1 MRNWVLDGS
10 LIVASCMKTG
20 ADSVPTWLEAALS
33 QGHRFWV
40 YVGQLQSMRT
50 DLIRKLTE
58 SGADQPEATAM
69 SRLASSLSR
78 CQWLAALAEDGDVLA
93 EADLI
98 GAQLRKAAARLG
110 GNSCILTDDP
120 QRIAEGKPFCTVARL
135 QELSA
140 SSGGSDGIA
149 FIDLASQQDR
159 IRPALESAL
168 HQVLHHGRY
177 IQGPEIEALEKRLAD
192 YVGVEHCVGVSSGTD
207 ALLIAL
213 MALGI
218 GPGDE
223 IITTAF
229 SFAATAEAVLLLG
242 ARPVYVDIDPV
253 TFNIDVSLIEEKINA
268 RTRAILPVGL
278 YGQCPDFP
286 AMRLVARQHGL
297 ALIEDAAQSFGA
309 TQDGMRSGS
318 LGTIGATSFFPA
330 KPLGAYGDA
339 GACFTNDAD
348 LMMRLRELRDHGQ
361 SRRYHHVRLGINA
374 RMASIQAAVLLQKLT
389 VFDDELV
396 MRQRAAQCYQTL
408 LQESAS
414 DMGMTLP
421 VVAPGNTSSWA
432 QYTVRIGHRDQ
443 IQAVLAQRGV
453 PTAVHYPAPIPV
465 QPAMVDSS
473 GQYPVSVRS
482 AQSVLSLPMH
492 PYLNSATQ
500 QHIAQQLIQAV
511 KETIA

>member
-1 MRNWVLDGS
+1 MKNWVLDGS
-10 LIVASCMKTG
+10 LIVAACMKTG
-20 ADSVPTWLEAALS
+20 ADSVPTWLEAAIAK
-33 QGHRFWV
+33 GHRFWV

-58 SGADQPEATAM
+58 SGVDQPEATAT

-98 GAQLRKAAARLG
+98 GAQLRKAVARLDG
-110 GNSCILTDDP
+110 SSCILTDDP
-120 QRIAEGKPFCTVARL
+120 QRIAQGKPFCSVARL
-135 QELSA
+135 QQLSA
-140 SSGGSDGIA
+140 SSDGIA

-168 HQVLHHGRY
+168 HRVLHHGRY
-177 IQGPEIEALEKRLAD
+177 IQGPEIDALEQRLAD

-229 SFAATAEAVLLLG
+229 SFAATAEAILLLG

-253 TFNIDVSLIEEKINA
+253 TFNIDANLIEEKINA

-286 AMRLVARQHGL
+286 AMRLIARQHGL

-339 GACFTNDAD
+339 GACFTNDAN
-348 LMMRLRELRDHGQ
+348 LMTRLRELRDHGQ

-396 MRQRAAQCYQTL
+396 MRQRAAKCYQTL
-408 LQESAS
+408 LEESAS

-421 VVAPGNTSSWA
+421 VVAPDNTSTWA
-432 QYTVRIGHRDQ
+432 QYTVQVDCRDQ
-443 IQAVLAQRGV
+443 VQSALAQRGV
-453 PTAVHYPAPIPV
+453 PTAVHYPAPIPL
-465 QPAMVDSS
+465 QPAMADSS
-473 GQYPVSVRS
+473 NQYPVSALS
-482 AQSVLSLPMH
+482 AQRVLSLPMH
-492 PYLNSATQ
+492 PYLNSVTQ
-500 QHIAQQLIQAV
+500 QRIADQLIRVV
-511 KETIA
+511 KETMA

>member
-20 ADSVPTWLEAALS
+20 ANSVPTWLEEALS

-50 DLIRKLTE
+50 DLARQLTE
-58 SGADQPEATAM
+58 SGADQPEATAT
-69 SRLASSLSR
+69 SRLASFLSR

-93 EADLI
+93 EVDVI
-98 GAQLRKAAARLG
+98 GAQLRKAAARLDG
-110 GNSCILTDDP
+110 DSGILTDDS
-120 QRIAEGKPFCTVARL
+120 QRIAQGKPFCTVARL
-135 QELSA
+135 QEHST
-140 SSGGSDGIA
+140 SSDGIA

-168 HQVLHHGRY
+168 HRVLHHGRY

-218 GPGDE
+218 GPDDE

-229 SFAATAEAVLLLG
+229 SFAATAEVILLLG

-253 TFNIDVSLIEEKINA
+253 TFNIDASLIEEKINA

-278 YGQCPDFP
+278 YGQCPDFS
-286 AMRLVARQHGL
+286 AMGLIARQHGL
-297 ALIEDAAQSFGA
+297 AVLEDAAQSFGA
-309 TQDGMRSGS
+309 TQDGVRSGN

-348 LMMRLRELRDHGQ
+348 LMTRLREIRDHGQ
-361 SRRYHHVRLGINA
+361 SQRYHHVRLGINA

-389 VFDDELV
+389 IFDDELV
-396 MRQRAAQCYQTL
+396 MRQRAAKCYQTL
-408 LQESAS
+408 LEESA
-414 DMGMTLP
+414 DAMGMILP

-432 QYTVRIGHRDQ
+432 QYTVQVGCRDQ
-443 IQAVLAQRGV
+443 VQAALSQRGV

-473 GQYPVSVRS
+473 GQYPVSARS
-482 AQSVLSLPMH
+482 AQCVLSLPMH

-500 QHIAQQLIQAV
+500 QRVAEQVVQVV

>member
-20 ADSVPTWLEAALS
+20 AHSVPTWLEEALS
-33 QGHRFWV
+33 EGHRFWV

-50 DLIRKLTE
+50 DLTRRLTE
-58 SGADQPEATAM
+58 SDADQPEATAT
-69 SRLASSLSR
+69 SRLVSFLSR

-93 EADLI
+93 EVDLI
-98 GAQLRKAAARLG
+98 GAQLRKAAARLDG
-110 GNSCILTDDP
+110 DSGILTDDP
-120 QRIAEGKPFCTVARL
+120 QRIALGKPFCSVAQL
-135 QELSA
+135 QERST
-140 SSGGSDGIA
+140 SSDGIA

-168 HQVLHHGRY
+168 HRVLHHGRY

-218 GPGDE
+218 GPDDE

-286 AMRLVARQHGL
+286 AMRLIARQHGL

-309 TQDGMRSGS
+309 TQDGMRSGN

-374 RMASIQAAVLLQKLT
+374 RMASIQAAVLLQKLA

-396 MRQRAAQCYQTL
+396 MRQRAAKCYQTL
-408 LQESAS
+408 LEGSA
-414 DMGMTLP
+414 DAVGMTLP

-432 QYTVRIGHRDQ
+432 QYTVQVGCRDQ
-443 IQAVLAQRGV
+443 VQAALLQRGV

-465 QPAMVDSS
+465 QPAMLDSS

-482 AQSVLSLPMH
+482 AQCVLSLPMH

-500 QHIAQQLIQAV
+500 QRIAEQLIQVV

>member
-1 MRNWVLDGS
+1 MKNWVLDGS

-20 ADSVPTWLEAALS
+20 ADSIPTWLEAALAK
-33 QGHRFWV
+33 GHRFWV

-58 SGADQPEATAM
+58 SGADQPEATAT
-69 SRLASSLSR
+69 SRLASYLSR

-93 EADLI
+93 EPDLI

-110 GNSCILTDDP
+110 GNSGILTDDP
-120 QRIAEGKPFCTVARL
+120 QRIAQGKPFCSVARL

-140 SSGGSDGIA
+140 SSHGIA

-168 HQVLHHGRY
+168 HRVLHHGRY
-177 IQGPEIEALEKRLAD
+177 IQGPEIDALEKRLAD

-229 SFAATAEAVLLLG
+229 SFAATAEAILLLG

-253 TFNIDVSLIEEKINA
+253 TFNIDANLIEEKINA

-286 AMRLVARQHGL
+286 VMRLIARQHGL

-339 GACFTNDAD
+339 GACFTNDAN
-348 LMMRLRELRDHGQ
+348 LMTRLRELRDHGQ
-361 SRRYHHVRLGINA
+361 SRRFHHVRLGINA

-408 LQESAS
+408 LEESAS

-443 IQAVLAQRGV
+443 IQAALAQRGV

-465 QPAMVDSS
+465 QPAMVDS
-473 GQYPVSVRS
+473 
-482 AQSVLSLPMH
+482 
-492 PYLNSATQ
+492 ATQ
-500 QHIAQQLIQAV
+500 QCIAEQLIQVV
-511 KETIA
+511 KENML

>member
-1 MRNWVLDGS
+1 M
-10 LIVASCMKTG
+10 
-20 ADSVPTWLEAALS
+20 
-33 QGHRFWV
+33 
-40 YVGQLQSMRT
+40 
-50 DLIRKLTE
+50 
-58 SGADQPEATAM
+58 
-69 SRLASSLSR
+69 
-78 CQWLAALAEDGDVLA
+78 
-93 EADLI
+93 
-98 GAQLRKAAARLG
+98 
-110 GNSCILTDDP
+110 
-120 QRIAEGKPFCTVARL
+120 ARL

-168 HQVLHHGRY
+168 HRVLHHGRY
-177 IQGPEIEALEKRLAD
+177 IQGPEIDALEQRLAD

-229 SFAATAEAVLLLG
+229 SFAATAEAILLLG

-253 TFNIDVSLIEEKINA
+253 TFNIDANLIEEKINA

-286 AMRLVARQHGL
+286 VMRLIARQHGL

-339 GACFTNDAD
+339 GACFTNDAN
-348 LMMRLRELRDHGQ
+348 LMTRLRELRDHGQ

-389 VFDDELV
+389 VFDDELA
-396 MRQRAAQCYQTL
+396 MRQRAAKCYQTL
-408 LQESAS
+408 LEESAS

-432 QYTVRIGHRDQ
+432 QYTVRIGYRDQ
-443 IQAVLAQRGV
+443 IQAALAQRGV
-453 PTAVHYPAPIPV
+453 PTAVHYPSPIPM

-473 GQYPVSVRS
+473 GQYPVSARS
-482 AQSVLSLPMH
+482 AQCVLSLPMH
-492 PYLNSATQ
+492 PYLDSATQ
-500 QHIAQQLIQAV
+500 QCIAEQLIQVV
-511 KETIA
+511 KENTL

>member
-20 ADSVPTWLEAALS
+20 ANSVPTWLEEALS

-50 DLIRKLTE
+50 DLARQLTE
-58 SGADQPEATAM
+58 SGADQPEATAT
-69 SRLASSLSR
+69 SRLASFLSR

-93 EADLI
+93 EVDLI
-98 GAQLRKAAARLG
+98 GAQLCKAVARLG
-110 GNSCILTDDP
+110 GDSGILTDDP
-120 QRIAEGKPFCTVARL
+120 QRIAQGKPFCTVARL
-135 QELSA
+135 QEHST
-140 SSGGSDGIA
+140 SSDGIA

-168 HQVLHHGRY
+168 HRVLHHGRY

-218 GPGDE
+218 RPGDE

-229 SFAATAEAVLLLG
+229 SFAATAEVILLLG

-253 TFNIDVSLIEEKINA
+253 TFNIDASLIEEKINA

-278 YGQCPDFP
+278 YGQCPDFS
-286 AMRLVARQHGL
+286 AMGLIARQHGL
-297 ALIEDAAQSFGA
+297 AVLEDAAQSFGA
-309 TQDGMRSGS
+309 TQDGVRSGN

-348 LMMRLRELRDHGQ
+348 LMTRLREIRDHGQ
-361 SRRYHHVRLGINA
+361 SQRYHHVRLGINA

-389 VFDDELV
+389 IFDDELV
-396 MRQRAAQCYQTL
+396 MRQRAAKCYQTL
-408 LQESAS
+408 LEESA
-414 DMGMTLP
+414 DAMGMILP

-432 QYTVRIGHRDQ
+432 QYTVQVGCRDQ
-443 IQAVLAQRGV
+443 VQAALAQRGV

-473 GQYPVSVRS
+473 GQYPVSARS
-482 AQSVLSLPMH
+482 AQCVLSLPMH

-500 QHIAQQLIQAV
+500 QRIAEQLIQVV

>member
-20 ADSVPTWLEAALS
+20 AHSVPTWLEEALS
-33 QGHRFWV
+33 EGHRFWV

-50 DLIRKLTE
+50 DLTRRLTE
-58 SGADQPEATAM
+58 SGADQPEATAT
-69 SRLASSLSR
+69 SRLVSFLSR

-93 EADLI
+93 EVDLI
-98 GAQLRKAAARLG
+98 GAQLRKAAARLDG
-110 GNSCILTDDP
+110 DSGILTDDP
-120 QRIAEGKPFCTVARL
+120 QRIALGKPFCSVAQL
-135 QELSA
+135 QERST
-140 SSGGSDGIA
+140 SSDGIA

-168 HQVLHHGRY
+168 HRVLHHGRY

-229 SFAATAEAVLLLG
+229 SFAATAEVILLLG

-286 AMRLVARQHGL
+286 AMRLIARQHGL

-309 TQDGMRSGS
+309 TQDGVRSGN

-348 LMMRLRELRDHGQ
+348 LMTRLRELRDHGQ

-374 RMASIQAAVLLQKLT
+374 RMASIQAAVLLQKLA

-396 MRQRAAQCYQTL
+396 MRQRAAKCYQTL
-408 LQESAS
+408 LEGSA
-414 DMGMTLP
+414 DAVGMTLP

-432 QYTVRIGHRDQ
+432 QYTVQVGCRDQ
-443 IQAVLAQRGV
+443 VQAALSQRGV

-473 GQYPVSVRS
+473 GQYPVSARS
-482 AQSVLSLPMH
+482 AQCVLSLPMH

-500 QHIAQQLIQAV
+500 QRIAEQLIQVV

>member
-20 ADSVPTWLEAALS
+20 ANSVPTWLEEALS

-50 DLIRKLTE
+50 DLTRQLTE
-58 SGADQPEATAM
+58 SGADQPEVTAT
-69 SRLASSLSR
+69 SRLASFLGR

-93 EADLI
+93 EVDLI
-98 GAQLRKAAARLG
+98 GAQLRKAAARLDG
-110 GNSCILTDDP
+110 DSGILTDDS
-120 QRIAEGKPFCTVARL
+120 QRIAQGKPFCTVARL
-135 QELSA
+135 QECST
-140 SSGGSDGIA
+140 SSDGIA
-149 FIDLASQQDR
+149 FIDLAAQQDR

-168 HQVLHHGRY
+168 HRVLHHGRY

-213 MALGI
+213 MALEI
-218 GPGDE
+218 GPSDE

-229 SFAATAEAVLLLG
+229 SFAATAEVILLLG

-253 TFNIDVSLIEEKINA
+253 TFNIDASLIEEKINA

-278 YGQCPDFP
+278 YGQCPDFS
-286 AMRLVARQHGL
+286 AMRLLARQHGL

-309 TQDGMRSGS
+309 TQEGVRSGS

-348 LMMRLRELRDHGQ
+348 LMTRLREIRDHGQ
-361 SRRYHHVRLGINA
+361 SQRYHHVRLGINA
-374 RMASIQAAVLLQKLT
+374 RMASIQAAVLLQKLAI
-389 VFDDELV
+389 FDDELV
-396 MRQRAAQCYQTL
+396 MRQRAAKCYQTL
-408 LQESAS
+408 LEESA
-414 DMGMTLP
+414 DAMGMILP

-432 QYTVRIGHRDQ
+432 QYTVRVGCRDQ
-443 IQAVLAQRGV
+443 VQAVLAQRGV

-473 GQYPVSVRS
+473 GQYPVSARS
-482 AQSVLSLPMH
+482 AQCVLSLPMH

-500 QHIAQQLIQAV
+500 QRIAEQLIQAV
-511 KETIA
+511 KENMA

>member
-20 ADSVPTWLEAALS
+20 ANTVPTWLEEALS
-33 QGHRFWV
+33 EGHRFWV

-50 DLIRKLTE
+50 DLTRQLTE
-58 SGADQPEATAM
+58 SGADQPEATAT
-69 SRLASSLSR
+69 SRLASFLSR

-93 EADLI
+93 EVDLI

-110 GNSCILTDDP
+110 GDSGILTDDP
-120 QRIAEGKPFCTVARL
+120 QRIALGKPFCTVARL
-135 QELSA
+135 QERST
-140 SSGGSDGIA
+140 SSDGIA

-159 IRPALESAL
+159 IRPTLESAL
-168 HQVLHHGRY
+168 HRVLHHGRY

-218 GPGDE
+218 GSGDE
-223 IITTAF
+223 VITTAF
-229 SFAATAEAVLLLG
+229 SFAATAEVILLLG

-278 YGQCPDFP
+278 YGQCPDFS
-286 AMRLVARQHGL
+286 AMRLIARQHGL
-297 ALIEDAAQSFGA
+297 VLIEDAAQSFGA
-309 TQDGMRSGS
+309 TQDGVRSGN

-348 LMMRLRELRDHGQ
+348 LMTRLCEIRDHGQ
-361 SRRYHHVRLGINA
+361 SQRYHHVRLGINA
-374 RMASIQAAVLLQKLT
+374 RMASIQAAVLLQKLAI
-389 VFDDELV
+389 FDDELV
-396 MRQRAAQCYQTL
+396 MRQRAATRYQTL
-408 LQESAS
+408 LEGSA
-414 DMGMTLP
+414 DAVGMTLP

-432 QYTVRIGHRDQ
+432 QYTVQVGCRDQ
-443 IQAVLAQRGV
+443 VQAALSQRGV

-473 GQYPVSVRS
+473 GQYPVSARS
-482 AQSVLSLPMH
+482 AQCVLSLPMH

-500 QHIAQQLIQAV
+500 QRIAEQLIQVV

>member
-1 MRNWVLDGS
+1 MRNWLLDGS
-10 LIVASCMKTG
+10 LIVTSCMDTG
-20 ADSVPTWLEAALS
+20 AKPVPVWLEVALS

-120 QRIAEGKPFCTVARL
+120 QRIAQGKPFCTVARL

-140 SSGGSDGIA
+140 SSGGIA

-168 HQVLHHGRY
+168 HRVLHHGRY
-177 IQGPEIEALEKRLAD
+177 IQGPEIDALEKRLAD

-218 GPGDE
+218 GPDDE

-309 TQDGMRSGS
+309 TQDGMRSGN

-348 LMMRLRELRDHGQ
+348 LMTRLRELRDHGQ

-374 RMASIQAAVLLQKLT
+374 RMASIQAAVLLQKLEI
-389 VFDDELV
+389 FDDELV
-396 MRQRAAQCYQTL
+396 MRQRAAKCYQTL
-408 LQESAS
+408 LEGSA
-414 DMGMTLP
+414 DPVGMTLP

-432 QYTVRIGHRDQ
+432 QYTVQVGCRDQ
-443 IQAVLAQRGV
+443 VQAALLQRGV
-453 PTAVHYPAPIPV
+453 PTAVHYPSPIPM
-465 QPAMVDSS
+465 QPAMLDSS
-473 GQYPVSVRS
+473 GQYPVSARS

-492 PYLNSATQ
+492 PYLNSTTQ
-500 QHIAQQLIQAV
+500 QRIAEQLIQAV

>member
-20 ADSVPTWLEAALS
+20 ANSVPTWLEEALS

-50 DLIRKLTE
+50 DLARQLTE
-58 SGADQPEATAM
+58 SGADQPEATAT
-69 SRLASSLSR
+69 SRLASFLSR

-93 EADLI
+93 EVDLI
-98 GAQLRKAAARLG
+98 GAQLRKAAARLDG
-110 GNSCILTDDP
+110 DNGILTDDS
-120 QRIAEGKPFCTVARL
+120 QRIAQGKPFCTVAQL
-135 QELSA
+135 QECST
-140 SSGGSDGIA
+140 SSDGIA
-149 FIDLASQQDR
+149 FIDLAAQQDR

-168 HQVLHHGRY
+168 HRVLHHGRY

-218 GPGDE
+218 GPSDE

-229 SFAATAEAVLLLG
+229 SFAATAEVILLLG

-253 TFNIDVSLIEEKINA
+253 TFNIDASLIEEKINA

-278 YGQCPDFP
+278 YGQCPDFS
-286 AMRLVARQHGL
+286 AMRLIARQHGL
-297 ALIEDAAQSFGA
+297 AVLEDAAQSFGA
-309 TQDGMRSGS
+309 TQDGVRSGN

-348 LMMRLRELRDHGQ
+348 LMTRLREIRDHGQ
-361 SRRYHHVRLGINA
+361 SQRYHHVRLGINA
-374 RMASIQAAVLLQKLT
+374 RMASIQAAVLLQKLAI
-389 VFDDELV
+389 FDDELV
-396 MRQRAAQCYQTL
+396 MRQRAAKCYQTL
-408 LQESAS
+408 LEESA
-414 DMGMTLP
+414 DAMGMILP

-432 QYTVRIGHRDQ
+432 QYTVQVGCRDQ
-443 IQAVLAQRGV
+443 VQAALAQRGV

-473 GQYPVSVRS
+473 GQYPVSARS
-482 AQSVLSLPMH
+482 AQCVLSLPMH

-500 QHIAQQLIQAV
+500 QRIAEQLIQVV

>member
-20 ADSVPTWLEAALS
+20 ANSVPTWLEEALS

-50 DLIRKLTE
+50 DLARQLTE
-58 SGADQPEATAM
+58 SGADQPEVTAT
-69 SRLASSLSR
+69 SRLASFLSR

-93 EADLI
+93 EVDLI
-98 GAQLRKAAARLG
+98 GAQLRKAATRLDKDSG
-110 GNSCILTDDP
+110 ILTDDS
-120 QRIAEGKPFCTVARL
+120 QRIAQGKPFCTVARL
-135 QELSA
+135 QGHST
-140 SSGGSDGIA
+140 SSDGIA

-168 HQVLHHGRY
+168 HRVLHHGRY

-218 GPGDE
+218 GPDDE

-229 SFAATAEAVLLLG
+229 SFAATAEVILLLG

-253 TFNIDVSLIEEKINA
+253 TFNIDASLIEEKINA

-278 YGQCPDFP
+278 YGQCPDFS
-286 AMRLVARQHGL
+286 AMRLIARQHGL
-297 ALIEDAAQSFGA
+297 AVLEDAAQSFGA
-309 TQDGMRSGS
+309 TQDGVRSGN

-339 GACFTNDAD
+339 GACFTNDAA
-348 LMMRLRELRDHGQ
+348 LMTRLREIRDHGQ
-361 SRRYHHVRLGINA
+361 SQRYHHVRLGINA
-374 RMASIQAAVLLQKLT
+374 RMASIQAAVLLQKLAI
-389 VFDDELV
+389 FDDELV
-396 MRQRAAQCYQTL
+396 MRQRAAKCYQTL
-408 LQESAS
+408 LEESA
-414 DMGMTLP
+414 DAMGMILP
-421 VVAPGNTSSWA
+421 VVSPGNTSSWA
-432 QYTVRIGHRDQ
+432 QYTVRVGCRDQ
-443 IQAVLAQRGV
+443 VQAALAQRGV
-453 PTAVHYPAPIPV
+453 PTTVHYPAPIPV

-473 GQYPVSVRS
+473 GQYPVSARS
-482 AQSVLSLPMH
+482 AQCVLSLPMH

-500 QHIAQQLIQAV
+500 QRIAEQLIQVV

>member
-1 MRNWVLDGS
+1 MKNWVLDGS

-33 QGHRFWV
+33 EGHRFWG

-58 SGADQPEATAM
+58 SGADQPEATAT

-98 GAQLRKAAARLG
+98 GAQLRKAAARLD
-110 GNSCILTDDP
+110 GNSGILTDDP

-140 SSGGSDGIA
+140 SSHGIA

-168 HQVLHHGRY
+168 HRVLHHGRY
-177 IQGPEIEALEKRLAD
+177 IQGPEIDALEKRLAD

-253 TFNIDVSLIEEKINA
+253 TFNIDVRLIEEKINA

-286 AMRLVARQHGL
+286 AMRLIARQHGL

-339 GACFTNDAD
+339 GACFTNDAN
-348 LMMRLRELRDHGQ
+348 LMTRLRELRDHGQ

-389 VFDDELV
+389 VFDDELA
-396 MRQRAAQCYQTL
+396 MRQRAAKCYQTL
-408 LQESAS
+408 LEESAS

-443 IQAVLAQRGV
+443 IQAALLQRGV
-453 PTAVHYPAPIPV
+453 PTAVHYPSPIPM
-465 QPAMVDSS
+465 QPAMLDSS
-473 GQYPVSVRS
+473 GQYPVSARS
-482 AQSVLSLPMH
+482 ARCVLSLPMH
-492 PYLNSATQ
+492 PYIDSATQ
-500 QHIAQQLIQAV
+500 QRIAEQLIQVV
-511 KETIA
+511 KENML

>member
-20 ADSVPTWLEAALS
+20 ANSVPTWLEEALS

-50 DLIRKLTE
+50 DLTRQLTE
-58 SGADQPEATAM
+58 SGADQPEVTAT
-69 SRLASSLSR
+69 SRLASFLGR

-93 EADLI
+93 EVDLI
-98 GAQLRKAAARLG
+98 GTQLRKAAARLDG
-110 GNSCILTDDP
+110 DSGILTDDS
-120 QRIAEGKPFCTVARL
+120 QRIAQGKPFCTVAQL
-135 QELSA
+135 QECST
-140 SSGGSDGIA
+140 SSDGIA

-168 HQVLHHGRY
+168 HRVLHHGRY

-229 SFAATAEAVLLLG
+229 SFAATAEVILLLG

-278 YGQCPDFP
+278 YGQCPDFS
-286 AMRLVARQHGL
+286 AMGLIARQHGL
-297 ALIEDAAQSFGA
+297 AVLEDAAQSFGA
-309 TQDGMRSGS
+309 TQDGVRSGN

-348 LMMRLRELRDHGQ
+348 LMTRLREIRDHGQ
-361 SRRYHHVRLGINA
+361 SQRYHHVRLGINA

-389 VFDDELV
+389 IFDDELV
-396 MRQRAAQCYQTL
+396 MRQRAAKCYQTL
-408 LQESAS
+408 LEESA
-414 DMGMTLP
+414 DAMGMILP

-432 QYTVRIGHRDQ
+432 QYTVRVGCRDQ
-443 IQAVLAQRGV
+443 VQAALAQRGV

-473 GQYPVSVRS
+473 GQYPVSARS
-482 AQSVLSLPMH
+482 AQCVLSLPMH

-500 QHIAQQLIQAV
+500 QRVAEQLIQVV

>member
-20 ADSVPTWLEAALS
+20 ANSVPTWLEEALS

-50 DLIRKLTE
+50 DLARQLTE
-58 SGADQPEATAM
+58 SGADQPEATAT
-69 SRLASSLSR
+69 SRLASFLSR

-93 EADLI
+93 EVDLI
-98 GAQLRKAAARLG
+98 GAQLRKAATRLDG
-110 GNSCILTDDP
+110 DSGILTDDS
-120 QRIAEGKPFCTVARL
+120 QRIAQGKPFCTVARL
-135 QELSA
+135 QEHST
-140 SSGGSDGIA
+140 SSDGIA
-149 FIDLASQQDR
+149 FIDLAAQQDR

-168 HQVLHHGRY
+168 HRVLHHGRY

-218 GPGDE
+218 GPDDE

-229 SFAATAEAVLLLG
+229 SFAATAEVILLLG

-253 TFNIDVSLIEEKINA
+253 TFNIDASLIEEKINA

-278 YGQCPDFP
+278 YGQCPDFS
-286 AMRLVARQHGL
+286 AMRLIARQHGL
-297 ALIEDAAQSFGA
+297 AVLEDAAQSFGA
-309 TQDGMRSGS
+309 TQDGVRSGN

-348 LMMRLRELRDHGQ
+348 LMTRLREIRDHGQ
-361 SRRYHHVRLGINA
+361 SQRYHHVRLGINA
-374 RMASIQAAVLLQKLT
+374 RMASIQAAVLLQKLAI
-389 VFDDELV
+389 FDDELV
-396 MRQRAAQCYQTL
+396 MRQRAAKCYQTL
-408 LQESAS
+408 LEESA
-414 DMGMTLP
+414 DAMGMILP

-432 QYTVRIGHRDQ
+432 QYTVRVGCRDQ
-443 IQAVLAQRGV
+443 VQAALSQRGV

-473 GQYPVSVRS
+473 GQYPVSARS
-482 AQSVLSLPMH
+482 AQCVLSLPMH

-500 QHIAQQLIQAV
+500 QRIAEQLIQVV

>member
-20 ADSVPTWLEAALS
+20 ANSVPTWLEEALS

-50 DLIRKLTE
+50 DLTRQLTE
-58 SGADQPEATAM
+58 SGADQPEVTAT
-69 SRLASSLSR
+69 SRLASFLSR

-93 EADLI
+93 EVDLI
-98 GAQLRKAAARLG
+98 GAQLRKAATRLDKDSG
-110 GNSCILTDDP
+110 ILTDDS
-120 QRIAEGKPFCTVARL
+120 QRIAQGKPFCTVAQL
-135 QELSA
+135 QECST
-140 SSGGSDGIA
+140 SSDGIA

-168 HQVLHHGRY
+168 HRVLHHGRY

-218 GPGDE
+218 GPSDE

-229 SFAATAEAVLLLG
+229 SFAATAEVILLLG

-253 TFNIDVSLIEEKINA
+253 TFNIDASLIEEKINA

-278 YGQCPDFP
+278 YGQCPDFS
-286 AMRLVARQHGL
+286 AMRLIARQHGL
-297 ALIEDAAQSFGA
+297 AVLEDAAQSFGA
-309 TQDGMRSGS
+309 TQDGVRSGN

-348 LMMRLRELRDHGQ
+348 LMTRLREIRDHGQ
-361 SRRYHHVRLGINA
+361 SQRYHHVRLGINA

-396 MRQRAAQCYQTL
+396 MRQRAATCYQTL
-408 LQESAS
+408 LEESA
-414 DMGMTLP
+414 DAMGIILP
-421 VVAPGNTSSWA
+421 TVPPGNTSSWA
-432 QYTVRIGHRDQ
+432 QYTVQVGCRDQ
-443 IQAVLAQRGV
+443 VQTALAQRGV

-473 GQYPVSVRS
+473 GQYPVSARS
-482 AQSVLSLPMH
+482 AQCVLSLPMH
-492 PYLNSATQ
+492 PYLNSVTQ
-500 QHIAQQLIQAV
+500 QRIAEQLIQVV

>member
-1 MRNWVLDGS
+1 
-10 LIVASCMKTG
+10 
-20 ADSVPTWLEAALS
+20 
-33 QGHRFWV
+33 
-40 YVGQLQSMRT
+40 MRT

-58 SGADQPEATAM
+58 SGADQPEATAT

-98 GAQLRKAAARLG
+98 GAQLRKAVARLD
-110 GNSCILTDDP
+110 GNSGILTDDP
-120 QRIAEGKPFCTVARL
+120 QRIAQGKPFCSVARL
-135 QELSA
+135 QQLSA
-140 SSGGSDGIA
+140 SSDGIA

-168 HQVLHHGRY
+168 HRVLHHGRY
-177 IQGPEIEALEKRLAD
+177 IHGPEIDELEQRLAD

-223 IITTAF
+223 IITSAF
-229 SFAATAEAVLLLG
+229 SFAATAEAILLLG

-253 TFNIDVSLIEEKINA
+253 TFNIDANLIEEKINA

-286 AMRLVARQHGL
+286 AMRLIARQHGL

-339 GACFTNDAD
+339 GACFTNDAN
-348 LMMRLRELRDHGQ
+348 LMTRLRELRDHGQ

-389 VFDDELV
+389 IFDDELV

-408 LQESAS
+408 LEESAS

-432 QYTVRIGHRDQ
+432 QYTVRIGRRDQ
-443 IQAVLAQRGV
+443 IQAALLQRGV
-453 PTAVHYPAPIPV
+453 PTAVHYPSPIPM

-473 GQYPVSVRS
+473 GQYPVSARS
-482 AQSVLSLPMH
+482 AQCVLSLPMH
-492 PYLNSATQ
+492 PYLNSTTQ
-500 QHIAQQLIQAV
+500 QRIAEQLIQAV

>member
-20 ADSVPTWLEAALS
+20 ANSVPTWLEEALS

-50 DLIRKLTE
+50 DLTRQLTE
-58 SGADQPEATAM
+58 SGADRPEVAAT
-69 SRLASSLSR
+69 SRLASFLSR

-93 EADLI
+93 EVDLI
-98 GAQLRKAAARLG
+98 GAQLRKAAARLDG
-110 GNSCILTDDP
+110 DSGILTDDS
-120 QRIAEGKPFCTVARL
+120 QRIAQGKPFCTVAQL
-135 QELSA
+135 QECST
-140 SSGGSDGIA
+140 SSDGIA

-168 HQVLHHGRY
+168 HRVLHHGRY

-218 GPGDE
+218 GPSDE

-229 SFAATAEAVLLLG
+229 SFAATAEVILLLG

-253 TFNIDVSLIEEKINA
+253 TFNIDASLIEEKINA

-278 YGQCPDFP
+278 YGQCPDFS
-286 AMRLVARQHGL
+286 AMRLIARQHGL
-297 ALIEDAAQSFGA
+297 AVLEDAAQSFGA
-309 TQDGMRSGS
+309 TQDGVRSGN

-348 LMMRLRELRDHGQ
+348 LMTRLREIRDHGQ
-361 SRRYHHVRLGINA
+361 SQRYHHVRLGINA
-374 RMASIQAAVLLQKLT
+374 RMASIQAAVLLQKLAI
-389 VFDDELV
+389 FDDELV
-396 MRQRAAQCYQTL
+396 MRQRAAKCYQTL
-408 LQESAS
+408 LEESA
-414 DMGMTLP
+414 DAMGMILP

-432 QYTVRIGHRDQ
+432 QYTVRVGCRDQ
-443 IQAVLAQRGV
+443 VQAVLAQRGV

-473 GQYPVSVRS
+473 GHYPVSARS
-482 AQSVLSLPMH
+482 AQCVLSLPMH

-500 QHIAQQLIQAV
+500 QRIAEQLIQAV
-511 KETIA
+511 KENMA

>member
-20 ADSVPTWLEAALS
+20 ANSVPTWLEEALS

-50 DLIRKLTE
+50 DLTRQLTE
-58 SGADQPEATAM
+58 SGADQPEATAT
-69 SRLASSLSR
+69 SRLASFLSR

-93 EADLI
+93 EVDLI
-98 GAQLRKAAARLG
+98 GAQLCKAVARLG
-110 GNSCILTDDP
+110 GDSGILTDDP
-120 QRIAEGKPFCTVARL
+120 QRIAQGKPFCTVARL
-135 QELSA
+135 QEHST
-140 SSGGSDGIA
+140 SSDGIA

-168 HQVLHHGRY
+168 HRVFHHGRY

-218 GPGDE
+218 GPDDE

-229 SFAATAEAVLLLG
+229 SFAATAEVILLLG

-278 YGQCPDFP
+278 YGQCPDFS
-286 AMRLVARQHGL
+286 AMRLIARQHGL
-297 ALIEDAAQSFGA
+297 AVLEDAAQSFGA
-309 TQDGMRSGS
+309 TQDGVRSGN

-348 LMMRLRELRDHGQ
+348 LMTRLREIRDHGQ
-361 SRRYHHVRLGINA
+361 SQRYHHVRLGINA
-374 RMASIQAAVLLQKLT
+374 RMASIQAAVLLQKQT
-389 VFDDELV
+389 IFDDELV
-396 MRQRAAQCYQTL
+396 MRQRAAKCYQAL
-408 LQESAS
+408 LEESA
-414 DMGMTLP
+414 DAMGMILP

-432 QYTVRIGHRDQ
+432 QYTVRVGCRDQ
-443 IQAVLAQRGV
+443 VQAALAQRGV

-473 GQYPVSVRS
+473 GQYPVSARS
-482 AQSVLSLPMH
+482 AQCVLSLPMH

-500 QHIAQQLIQAV
+500 QRIAEQLIQVV

>member
-1 MRNWVLDGS
+1 MKNWVLDGS

-20 ADSVPTWLEAALS
+20 ADSVPTWLEAALAK
-33 QGHRFWV
+33 GHRFWV
-40 YVGQLQSMRT
+40 YVGQLESMRT

-58 SGADQPEATAM
+58 SGADQPEATAT

-98 GAQLRKAAARLG
+98 GAQLRKAVARLD

-120 QRIAEGKPFCTVARL
+120 QRIAQGKPFCSVARL
-135 QELSA
+135 QQLSA
-140 SSGGSDGIA
+140 SSDGIA

-168 HQVLHHGRY
+168 HRVLHHGRY
-177 IQGPEIEALEKRLAD
+177 IQGPEIDALEQRLAD

-229 SFAATAEAVLLLG
+229 SFAATAEAILLLG

-253 TFNIDVSLIEEKINA
+253 TFNIDANLIEEKINA

-286 AMRLVARQHGL
+286 AMRLIARQHGL

-339 GACFTNDAD
+339 GACFTNDAN
-348 LMMRLRELRDHGQ
+348 LMTRLRELRDHGQ

-389 VFDDELV
+389 IFDDELV

-408 LQESAS
+408 LEESAG

-453 PTAVHYPAPIPV
+453 PTAVHYPSPIPM
-465 QPAMVDSS
+465 QPAMVDCS
-473 GQYPVSVRS
+473 GQYPVSARS
-482 AQSVLSLPMH
+482 AQCVLSLPMH
-492 PYLNSATQ
+492 PYLDSATQ
-500 QHIAQQLIQAV
+500 QCIAEQLIQVV
-511 KETIA
+511 KENML

>member
-20 ADSVPTWLEAALS
+20 ANSVPTWLEEALS

-50 DLIRKLTE
+50 DLTRQLTE
-58 SGADQPEATAM
+58 SGADRPEVTAT
-69 SRLASSLSR
+69 SRLASLLSR

-93 EADLI
+93 EVDLI
-98 GAQLRKAAARLG
+98 GAQLRKAATRLDKDSG
-110 GNSCILTDDP
+110 ILTDDS
-120 QRIAEGKPFCTVARL
+120 QRIAQGKPFCTVAQL
-135 QELSA
+135 QECST
-140 SSGGSDGIA
+140 SSDGIA

-168 HQVLHHGRY
+168 HRVLHHGRY

-218 GPGDE
+218 GPSDE

-229 SFAATAEAVLLLG
+229 SFAATAEVILLLG

-253 TFNIDVSLIEEKINA
+253 TFNIDASLIEEKINA

-278 YGQCPDFP
+278 YGQCPDFS
-286 AMRLVARQHGL
+286 AMRLIARQHGL
-297 ALIEDAAQSFGA
+297 AVLEDAAQSFGA
-309 TQDGMRSGS
+309 TQDGVRSGN

-348 LMMRLRELRDHGQ
+348 LMTRLREIRDHGQ
-361 SRRYHHVRLGINA
+361 SQRYHHVRLGINA
-374 RMASIQAAVLLQKLT
+374 RMASIQAAVLLQKLAI
-389 VFDDELV
+389 FDDELV
-396 MRQRAAQCYQTL
+396 MRQRAAKCYQTL
-408 LQESAS
+408 LEESA
-414 DMGMTLP
+414 DAMGMILP
-421 VVAPGNTSSWA
+421 VVAPGNTSSWT
-432 QYTVRIGHRDQ
+432 QYTVRVGCRDQ
-443 IQAVLAQRGV
+443 VQAALSQRGV

-473 GQYPVSVRS
+473 GQYPVSARS
-482 AQSVLSLPMH
+482 AQCVLSLPMH

-500 QHIAQQLIQAV
+500 QRIAEQLIQAV
-511 KETIA
+511 KENMA

>member
-1 MRNWVLDGS
+1 MKNWVLDGS

-33 QGHRFWV
+33 EGHRFWG

-58 SGADQPEATAM
+58 SGADQPEATAT

-98 GAQLRKAAARLG
+98 GAQLRKAVARLDG
-110 GNSCILTDDP
+110 SSCILTDDP
-120 QRIAEGKPFCTVARL
+120 QRIAQGKPFCSVARL

-140 SSGGSDGIA
+140 SSDGIA

-159 IRPALESAL
+159 IRPVLESAL
-168 HQVLHHGRY
+168 HRVLHHGRY
-177 IQGPEIEALEKRLAD
+177 IQGPEIDALEQRLAD

-253 TFNIDVSLIEEKINA
+253 TFNIDANLIEEKINA

-286 AMRLVARQHGL
+286 VMRLIARQHGL

-339 GACFTNDAD
+339 GACFTNDAN
-348 LMMRLRELRDHGQ
+348 LMTRLRELRDHGQ

-396 MRQRAAQCYQTL
+396 MRQRAAKCYQTL
-408 LQESAS
+408 LEESAS

-443 IQAVLAQRGV
+443 IQAALLQRGV
-453 PTAVHYPAPIPV
+453 PTAVHYPSPIPM
-465 QPAMVDSS
+465 QPAMLDSS
-473 GQYPVSVRS
+473 GQYPVSARS
-482 AQSVLSLPMH
+482 ARCVLSLPMH
-492 PYLNSATQ
+492 PYIDSATQ
-500 QHIAQQLIQAV
+500 QRIAEQLIQVV
-511 KETIA
+511 KENML

>member
-20 ADSVPTWLEAALS
+20 ANSVPTWLEEALS

-50 DLIRKLTE
+50 DLTRQLTE
-58 SGADQPEATAM
+58 SGADQPEVTAT
-69 SRLASSLSR
+69 SRLASFLSR

-93 EADLI
+93 EVDLI
-98 GAQLRKAAARLG
+98 GAQLRKAATRLDKDSG
-110 GNSCILTDDP
+110 ILTDDS
-120 QRIAEGKPFCTVARL
+120 QRIAQGKPFCTVAQL
-135 QELSA
+135 QECST
-140 SSGGSDGIA
+140 SSDGIA

-168 HQVLHHGRY
+168 HRVLHHGRY

-218 GPGDE
+218 GPSDE

-229 SFAATAEAVLLLG
+229 SFAATAEVILLLG

-253 TFNIDVSLIEEKINA
+253 TFNIDASLIEEKINA

-278 YGQCPDFP
+278 YGQCPDFS
-286 AMRLVARQHGL
+286 AMRLIARQHGL
-297 ALIEDAAQSFGA
+297 AVLEDAAQSFGA
-309 TQDGMRSGS
+309 TQDGVRSGN

-348 LMMRLRELRDHGQ
+348 LMTRLREIRDHGQ
-361 SRRYHHVRLGINA
+361 SQRYHHVRLGINA

-389 VFDDELV
+389 IFDDELV
-396 MRQRAAQCYQTL
+396 MRQRAAKCYQTL
-408 LQESAS
+408 LEESA
-414 DMGMTLP
+414 DAMGMILP

-432 QYTVRIGHRDQ
+432 QYTVRVGCRDQ
-443 IQAVLAQRGV
+443 VQAALAQRGV

-473 GQYPVSVRS
+473 GQYPVSARS
-482 AQSVLSLPMH
+482 AQCVLSLPMH
-492 PYLNSATQ
+492 PYLNFVTQ
-500 QHIAQQLIQAV
+500 QRIAEQLIQVV

>member
-1 MRNWVLDGS
+1 MKNWVLDGS

-20 ADSVPTWLEAALS
+20 ADSVPTWLEAAFAK
-33 QGHRFWV
+33 GHRFWV

-58 SGADQPEATAM
+58 SGADQPEATAT

-98 GAQLRKAAARLG
+98 GAQLRKAVARLD
-110 GNSCILTDDP
+110 GNSGILTDDP
-120 QRIAEGKPFCTVARL
+120 QRIAQGKPFCSVARL
-135 QELSA
+135 QQLSA
-140 SSGGSDGIA
+140 SSDGIA

-168 HQVLHHGRY
+168 HRVLHHGRY
-177 IQGPEIEALEKRLAD
+177 IQGPEIDALEQRLAD

-229 SFAATAEAVLLLG
+229 SFAATAEAILLLG

-253 TFNIDVSLIEEKINA
+253 TFNIDANLIEEKINA

-286 AMRLVARQHGL
+286 AMRLIARQHGL

-309 TQDGMRSGS
+309 TQDGMCSGS

-339 GACFTNDAD
+339 GACFTNDAN
-348 LMMRLRELRDHGQ
+348 LMTRLRELRDHGQ

-389 VFDDELV
+389 IFDDELV

-408 LQESAS
+408 LEESAS

-443 IQAVLAQRGV
+443 IQAALAQRGV
-453 PTAVHYPAPIPV
+453 PTAVHYPSPIPM

-473 GQYPVSVRS
+473 GQYPVSARS
-482 AQSVLSLPMH
+482 AQCVLSLPMH
-492 PYLNSATQ
+492 PYLDSATQ
-500 QHIAQQLIQAV
+500 QCIAEQLIQVV
-511 KETIA
+511 KENTL

>member
-20 ADSVPTWLEAALS
+20 AHSVPTWLEEALS

-50 DLIRKLTE
+50 DLTRRLTE
-58 SGADQPEATAM
+58 SGADQPETTAT
-69 SRLASSLSR
+69 SRLVSFLSR

-93 EADLI
+93 EVDLI
-98 GAQLRKAAARLG
+98 GAQLRKAAARLDRDSG
-110 GNSCILTDDP
+110 ILTDDP
-120 QRIAEGKPFCTVARL
+120 QRIALGKPFCTVARL
-135 QELSA
+135 QERATS
-140 SSGGSDGIA
+140 SDGIA

-168 HQVLHHGRY
+168 HRVLHHGRY

-229 SFAATAEAVLLLG
+229 SFAATAEVILLLG

-253 TFNIDVSLIEEKINA
+253 TFNIDASLIEEKINA

-278 YGQCPDFP
+278 YGQCPDFS
-286 AMRLVARQHGL
+286 AMRLIARQHGL
-297 ALIEDAAQSFGA
+297 AVIEDAAQSFGA
-309 TQDGMRSGS
+309 TQDGVRSGN

-348 LMMRLRELRDHGQ
+348 LMTRLREIRDHGQ
-361 SRRYHHVRLGINA
+361 SQRYHHVRLGINA

-396 MRQRAAQCYQTL
+396 MRQRAATCYQTL
-408 LQESAS
+408 LEGSA
-414 DMGMTLP
+414 DALGIIVPTVP
-421 VVAPGNTSSWA
+421 PGNTSSWA
-432 QYTVRIGHRDQ
+432 QYTVRVGCRDQ
-443 IQAVLAQRGV
+443 VQAALSQRGV
-453 PTAVHYPAPIPV
+453 PTAVHYPAPIPL

-473 GQYPVSVRS
+473 GQYSVSARS

-500 QHIAQQLIQAV
+500 QRIAEQLIQVV

>member
-20 ADSVPTWLEAALS
+20 ANSVPTWLEEALS

-50 DLIRKLTE
+50 DLTRQLTE
-58 SGADQPEATAM
+58 SGADQPEVTAT
-69 SRLASSLSR
+69 SRLASFLSR

-93 EADLI
+93 EVDLI
-98 GAQLRKAAARLG
+98 GAQLRKAATRLDKDSG
-110 GNSCILTDDP
+110 ILTDDS
-120 QRIAEGKPFCTVARL
+120 QRIAQGKPFCTVARL
-135 QELSA
+135 QECST
-140 SSGGSDGIA
+140 SSDGIA
-149 FIDLASQQDR
+149 FIDLAAQQDR

-168 HQVLHHGRY
+168 HRVLHHGRY

-218 GPGDE
+218 GPSDE

-229 SFAATAEAVLLLG
+229 SFAATAEVILLLG

-253 TFNIDVSLIEEKINA
+253 TFNIDASLIEEKINA

-278 YGQCPDFP
+278 YGQCPDFS
-286 AMRLVARQHGL
+286 AMRLIARQHGL
-297 ALIEDAAQSFGA
+297 AVLEDAAQSFGA
-309 TQDGMRSGS
+309 TQDGVRSGN

-348 LMMRLRELRDHGQ
+348 LMTRLREIRDHGQ
-361 SRRYHHVRLGINA
+361 SQRYHHVRLGINA
-374 RMASIQAAVLLQKLT
+374 RMASIQAAVLLQKLA

-396 MRQRAAQCYQTL
+396 MRQRAAKCYQTL
-408 LQESAS
+408 LEGSA
-414 DMGMTLP
+414 DAVGMTLP

-432 QYTVRIGHRDQ
+432 QYTVQVGCRDQ
-443 IQAVLAQRGV
+443 VQAALSQRGV

-473 GQYPVSVRS
+473 GQYPVSARS
-482 AQSVLSLPMH
+482 AQCVLSLPMH

-500 QHIAQQLIQAV
+500 QRIAEQLIQVV
-511 KETIA
+511 KETMA

>member
-1 MRNWVLDGS
+1 MKNWVLDGS

-20 ADSVPTWLEAALS
+20 ADSVPTWLEAALA

-58 SGADQPEATAM
+58 SGADQPEATAT

-110 GNSCILTDDP
+110 GNSGILTDDS
-120 QRIAEGKPFCTVARL
+120 QRIAQGKPFCSVARL

-140 SSGGSDGIA
+140 SSDGIA

-177 IQGPEIEALEKRLAD
+177 IQGPEIEALETRLAD

-229 SFAATAEAVLLLG
+229 SFAATAEAILLLG

-253 TFNIDVSLIEEKINA
+253 TFNIDANLIEEKINA

-286 AMRLVARQHGL
+286 VMRLIARQHGL

-318 LGTIGATSFFPA
+318 FGTIGATSFFPA

-339 GACFTNDAD
+339 GACFTNDAN
-348 LMMRLRELRDHGQ
+348 LMTRLRELRDHGQ

-396 MRQRAAQCYQTL
+396 MRQRAAKCYQTL
-408 LQESAS
+408 LEESAS

-443 IQAVLAQRGV
+443 IQAALAQRGV
-453 PTAVHYPAPIPV
+453 PTAVHYPSPIPM

-473 GQYPVSVRS
+473 DQYPVSVQS
-482 AQSVLSLPMH
+482 AQCVLSLPMH
-492 PYLNSATQ
+492 PYLDSATQ
-500 QHIAQQLIQAV
+500 QCIAEQLIQVV
-511 KETIA
+511 KENML

>member
-1 MRNWVLDGS
+1 MKNWVLDGS
-10 LIVASCMKTG
+10 LIVTSCMDTG
-20 ADSVPTWLEAALS
+20 AKPVPVWLEAALS

-58 SGADQPEATAM
+58 SGADQPEATAT

-93 EADLI
+93 EPDLI

-110 GNSCILTDDP
+110 GNSGILTDDP
-120 QRIAEGKPFCTVARL
+120 QRIAQGKPFCSVARL
-135 QELSA
+135 QQLSA
-140 SSGGSDGIA
+140 SSDGIA

-168 HQVLHHGRY
+168 HRVLHHGRY
-177 IQGPEIEALEKRLAD
+177 IQGPEIDALEKRLAD

-253 TFNIDVSLIEEKINA
+253 TFNIDANLIEEKINA

-286 AMRLVARQHGL
+286 VMRLIARQHGL

-339 GACFTNDAD
+339 GACFTNDAN
-348 LMMRLRELRDHGQ
+348 LMTRLRELRDHGQ

-389 VFDDELV
+389 VFDDELA
-396 MRQRAAQCYQTL
+396 MRQRAAKCYQTL
-408 LQESAS
+408 LEESAS

-443 IQAVLAQRGV
+443 IQAALAQRGV
-453 PTAVHYPAPIPV
+453 PTAVHYPSPIPM
-465 QPAMVDSS
+465 QPAMADSS
-473 GQYPVSVRS
+473 GQYPVSARS
-482 AQSVLSLPMH
+482 AQCVLSLPMH
-492 PYLNSATQ
+492 PYLDSATQ
-500 QHIAQQLIQAV
+500 QCIAEQLIQVV
-511 KETIA
+511 KENTL

>member
-20 ADSVPTWLEAALS
+20 ANSVPTWLEEALS

-50 DLIRKLTE
+50 DLARQLTE
-58 SGADQPEATAM
+58 SGADQPEATAT
-69 SRLASSLSR
+69 SRLASFLSR

-93 EADLI
+93 EVDLI
-98 GAQLRKAAARLG
+98 GAQLCKAVARLG
-110 GNSCILTDDP
+110 GDSGILTDDS
-120 QRIAEGKPFCTVARL
+120 QRIAQGKPFCTVARL
-135 QELSA
+135 QERST
-140 SSGGSDGIA
+140 SSDGIA

-168 HQVLHHGRY
+168 HRVLHHGRY

-218 GPGDE
+218 GPDDE

-229 SFAATAEAVLLLG
+229 SFAATAEVILLLG

-278 YGQCPDFP
+278 YGQCPDFS
-286 AMRLVARQHGL
+286 AMGLIARQHGL
-297 ALIEDAAQSFGA
+297 AVLEDAAQSFGA
-309 TQDGMRSGS
+309 TQDGVRSGN

-348 LMMRLRELRDHGQ
+348 LMTRLREIRDHGQ
-361 SRRYHHVRLGINA
+361 SQRYHHVRLGINA

-389 VFDDELV
+389 IFDDELV
-396 MRQRAAQCYQTL
+396 MRQRAAKCYQTL
-408 LQESAS
+408 LEESA
-414 DMGMTLP
+414 DAMGMILP

-432 QYTVRIGHRDQ
+432 QYTVRVGCRDQ
-443 IQAVLAQRGV
+443 VQAALSQRGV

-473 GQYPVSVRS
+473 GQYPVSARS
-482 AQSVLSLPMH
+482 AQCVLSLPMH

-500 QHIAQQLIQAV
+500 QRIAEQLIQVV

>member
-20 ADSVPTWLEAALS
+20 ANSVPTWLEEALS

-50 DLIRKLTE
+50 DLTRQLTE
-58 SGADQPEATAM
+58 SGADQPEVTAT
-69 SRLASSLSR
+69 SRLASFLSR

-93 EADLI
+93 EVDLI
-98 GAQLRKAAARLG
+98 GAQLRKAATRLDG
-110 GNSCILTDDP
+110 DSGILTDDS
-120 QRIAEGKPFCTVARL
+120 QRIAQGKPFCTVAQL
-135 QELSA
+135 QECST
-140 SSGGSDGIA
+140 SSDGIA
-149 FIDLASQQDR
+149 FIDLAAQQDR

-168 HQVLHHGRY
+168 HRVLHHGRY

-218 GPGDE
+218 GPSDE

-229 SFAATAEAVLLLG
+229 SFAATAEVILLLG

-253 TFNIDVSLIEEKINA
+253 TFNIDASLIEEKINA

-278 YGQCPDFP
+278 YGQCPDFS
-286 AMRLVARQHGL
+286 AMRLIARQHGL
-297 ALIEDAAQSFGA
+297 AVLEDAAQSFGA
-309 TQDGMRSGS
+309 TQDGVRSGN

-348 LMMRLRELRDHGQ
+348 LMTRLREIRDHGQ
-361 SRRYHHVRLGINA
+361 SQRYHHVRLGINA
-374 RMASIQAAVLLQKLT
+374 RMASIQAAVLLQKLAI
-389 VFDDELV
+389 FDDELV
-396 MRQRAAQCYQTL
+396 MRQRAAKCYQTL
-408 LQESAS
+408 LEESA
-414 DMGMTLP
+414 DAMGMILP

-432 QYTVRIGHRDQ
+432 QYTVRVGCRDQ
-443 IQAVLAQRGV
+443 VRAALAQRGV

-473 GQYPVSVRS
+473 GQYPVSARS
-482 AQSVLSLPMH
+482 AQCVLSLPMH

-500 QHIAQQLIQAV
+500 QRIAEQLIQVV

>member
-20 ADSVPTWLEAALS
+20 ANSVPTWLEEALS

-50 DLIRKLTE
+50 DLTRQLTE
-58 SGADQPEATAM
+58 SGADQPEVTAT
-69 SRLASSLSR
+69 SRLASFLGR

-93 EADLI
+93 EVDLI
-98 GAQLRKAAARLG
+98 GAQLRKAAARLDG
-110 GNSCILTDDP
+110 DSGILTDDS
-120 QRIAEGKPFCTVARL
+120 QRIAQGKPFCTVARL
-135 QELSA
+135 QEHST
-140 SSGGSDGIA
+140 SSDGIA

-168 HQVLHHGRY
+168 HRVLHHGRY

-218 GPGDE
+218 GPDDE

-229 SFAATAEAVLLLG
+229 SFAATAEVILLLG

-253 TFNIDVSLIEEKINA
+253 TFNIDASLIEEKINA

-278 YGQCPDFP
+278 YGQCPDFS
-286 AMRLVARQHGL
+286 AMGLIARQHGL
-297 ALIEDAAQSFGA
+297 AVLEDAAQSFGA
-309 TQDGMRSGS
+309 TQDGVRSGN

-348 LMMRLRELRDHGQ
+348 LMTRLREIRDHGQ
-361 SRRYHHVRLGINA
+361 SQRYHHVRLGINA
-374 RMASIQAAVLLQKLT
+374 RMASIQAAVLLQKLAI
-389 VFDDELV
+389 FDDELV
-396 MRQRAAQCYQTL
+396 MRQRAAKCYQTL
-408 LQESAS
+408 LEESA
-414 DMGMTLP
+414 DAMGMILP

-432 QYTVRIGHRDQ
+432 QYTVRVGCRDQ
-443 IQAVLAQRGV
+443 VQAALSQRGV

-473 GQYPVSVRS
+473 GQYPVSARS
-482 AQSVLSLPMH
+482 AQCVLSLPMH

-500 QHIAQQLIQAV
+500 QRIAEKLIQVV

>member
-1 MRNWVLDGS
+1 MKNWVLDGS

-20 ADSVPTWLEAALS
+20 ADSVPTWLEAALAK
-33 QGHRFWV
+33 GHRFWV
-40 YVGQLQSMRT
+40 YVGQLESMRT

-58 SGADQPEATAM
+58 SGADQPEATAT

-98 GAQLRKAAARLG
+98 GAQLRKAAARLDG
-110 GNSCILTDDP
+110 SSCILTDDP

-140 SSGGSDGIA
+140 SSDGIA

-207 ALLIAL
+207 AVLIAL

-218 GPGDE
+218 GPDDE

-286 AMRLVARQHGL
+286 AMRLIAHQHGL
-297 ALIEDAAQSFGA
+297 ELIEDAAQSFGA

-339 GACFTNDAD
+339 GACFTNDAN
-348 LMMRLRELRDHGQ
+348 LMTRLRELRDHGQ
-361 SRRYHHVRLGINA
+361 RRRYHHVRLGINA

-389 VFDDELV
+389 VFDDELA
-396 MRQRAAQCYQTL
+396 MRQRAAKCYQTL
-408 LQESAS
+408 LEESAS

-453 PTAVHYPAPIPV
+453 PTAVHYPSPIPM
-465 QPAMVDSS
+465 QPAMADSS
-473 GQYPVSVRS
+473 GQYPVSARS
-482 AQSVLSLPMH
+482 AQCVLSLPMH
-492 PYLNSATQ
+492 PYLDSATQ
-500 QHIAQQLIQAV
+500 QCIAEQLIQVV
-511 KETIA
+511 KENML

>member
-20 ADSVPTWLEAALS
+20 ANSVPTWLEEALS

-50 DLIRKLTE
+50 DLTRQLTE
-58 SGADQPEATAM
+58 SGADRPEVTAT
-69 SRLASSLSR
+69 SRLASFLSR

-93 EADLI
+93 EVDLI
-98 GAQLRKAAARLG
+98 GAQLRKAATRLDKDSG
-110 GNSCILTDDP
+110 ILTDDS
-120 QRIAEGKPFCTVARL
+120 QRIAQGKPFCTVAQL
-135 QELSA
+135 QECST
-140 SSGGSDGIA
+140 SSDGIA

-159 IRPALESAL
+159 IRPVLESAL
-168 HQVLHHGRY
+168 HRVLHHGRY

-218 GPGDE
+218 GPDDE

-229 SFAATAEAVLLLG
+229 SFAATAEVILLLG

-253 TFNIDVSLIEEKINA
+253 TFNIDASLIEEKINA

-278 YGQCPDFP
+278 YGQCPDFS
-286 AMRLVARQHGL
+286 AMRLIARQHGL
-297 ALIEDAAQSFGA
+297 AVLEDAAQSFGA
-309 TQDGMRSGS
+309 TQDGVRSGN

-348 LMMRLRELRDHGQ
+348 LMTRLREIRDHGQ
-361 SRRYHHVRLGINA
+361 SQRYHHVRLGINA

-389 VFDDELV
+389 IFDDELV
-396 MRQRAAQCYQTL
+396 MRQRSAKCYQTL
-408 LQESAS
+408 LEESA
-414 DMGMTLP
+414 DAMGMILP

-432 QYTVRIGHRDQ
+432 QYTVRVGCRDQ
-443 IQAVLAQRGV
+443 VQAALAQRGV

-473 GQYPVSVRS
+473 GQYPVSARS
-482 AQSVLSLPMH
+482 AQCVLSLPMH

-500 QHIAQQLIQAV
+500 QRIAEQLIQAV
-511 KETIA
+511 KENMA